1 MVDKFESF
9 GEYLLAIRNASQGKG
24 TDKRLIRNCKKVQ
37 PLSEDELRG
46 IKLEVMPMMTVKELK
61 EILKDWPD
69 VNEMGE
75 PTEIWLETGLMRSSQ
90 ASNYSLLGWQNN
102 LLLESNAFENHDGE

>member
-37 PLSEDELRG
+37 PLSEDELKQIEALA
-46 IKLEVMPMMTVKELK
+46 IKLDEE
-61 EILKDWPD
+61 
-69 VNEMGE
+69 
-75 PTEIWLETGLMRSSQ
+75 
-90 ASNYSLLGWQNN
+90 
-102 LLLESNAFENHDGE
+102 

>member
-1 MVDKFESF
+1 
-9 GEYLLAIRNASQGKG
+9 
-24 TDKRLIRNCKKVQ
+24 
-37 PLSEDELRG
+37 
-46 IKLEVMPMMTVKELK
+46 MMTVKELK

-69 VNEMGE
+69 ENEMGE

-102 LLLESNAFENHDGE
+102 LLLESNAFGNHDGE